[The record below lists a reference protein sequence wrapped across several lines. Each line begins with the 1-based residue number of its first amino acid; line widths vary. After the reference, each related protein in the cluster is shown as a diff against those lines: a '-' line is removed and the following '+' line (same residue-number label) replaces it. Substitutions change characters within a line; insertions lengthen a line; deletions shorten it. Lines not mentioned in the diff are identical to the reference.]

1 MNVRELETF
10 VWAVRLGGIGAAA
23 RHLNLT
29 QPAATRRIQELEK
42 DIGAKVFRPQGR
54 QLVLTAVG
62 ESCFA
67 IAERILA
74 DVTRIRLIASGGAAF
89 EGTVRVGVGEAIA
102 VTWLH
107 AWLKRIAASF
117 PKLRVE
123 IDVDLSNSLITKLA
137 KRRIAIALLPGPV
150 PLSGATMTP
159 LGSCS
164 LRWLAHPQFLPARAP
179 LTPEQLADIPI
190 ITLGQD
196 ANAYV
201 IMEQWFATAKVKP
214 KRVSYCNSF
223 SALSSL
229 VRNGVGACLVPE
241 VLFRDLIEEGAVV
254 VLPEKPRISRAEYAA
269 VYLPTADQ
277 ALIPQLATFA
287 REESWFLRPDN
298 A

>member
-54 QLVLTAVG
+54 QLVLTPVG
-62 ESCFA
+62 ESCLA

-74 DVTRIRLIASGGAAF
+74 DVTSIRLIASGGASF

-107 AWLKRIAASF
+107 AWLKRIEASF

-150 PLSGATMTP
+150 PLPGALMTP

-164 LRWLAHPQFLPARAP
+164 LRWLAHPQLVPARLP
-179 LTPEQLADIPI
+179 LTPDQLADIPI
-190 ITLGQD
+190 ITLGED
-196 ANAYV
+196 ANAFV

-214 KRVSYCNSF
+214 KRVSHCNSF

-254 VLPEKPRISRAEYAA
+254 VLPEKPRIARAEYAA

-277 ALIPQLATFA
+277 ALIPQLAIFA
-287 REESWFLRPDN
+287 REESWFLR
-298 A
+298 AV